1 MSGRRPRAASKRMS
15 DRERARTWRSP
26 VWQANGIVTILTD
39 FGTRDPYVGIM
50 RGVVLGVAP
59 HAHLVDLTQ
68 HVPPQSVAVGSLLL
82 RSAVEYF
89 PPGTVHL
96 AVVDPGVGSD
106 RAPIA
111 VLTRRG
117 ALVGPDNGLLHASA
131 EALGVL
137 EVRRIANEDLFRK
150 PVSHTFHGRDIFA
163 PAAGHLAAGGS
174 LETIGPVLQSMVP
187 LDGPVVSYGSET
199 VEGTI
204 VHVDHF
210 GNLVSNIRVS
220 EIGEMAAI
228 EIAGQRLERLSSS
241 YADAPRGGLLAIEG
255 SWGTLE
261 IACNGG
267 SAAEALSCNVDSSVI
282 VRLR

>member
-1 MSGRRPRAASKRMS
+1 MSGRRPRSGTNEIS
-15 DRERARTWRSP
+15 DRERARTWRSSN
-26 VWQANGIVTILTD
+26 WKANGVVSILTD

-50 RGVVLGVAP
+50 RGVILDLAP
-59 HAHLVDLTQ
+59 DARLVDLTQ
-68 HVPPQSVAVGSLLL
+68 HVPPQSVAVGALLL

-111 VLTRRG
+111 VVTRRG

-131 EALGVL
+131 EALGVV
-137 EVRRIANEDLFRK
+137 EIRRIANENLFRR

-174 LETIGPVLQSMVP
+174 LDQIGPVLESMVP
-187 LDGPVVSYGSET
+187 LDGPVVSRDTET

-210 GNLVSNIRVS
+210 GNLISNIRVS

-228 EIAGQRLERLSSS
+228 EIAEQRLDRLSSS

-267 SAAEALSCNVDSSVI
+267 SAADALSCNVDTPVI

>member
-1 MSGRRPRAASKRMS
+1 MT
-15 DRERARTWRSP
+15 DRERARTWRSRHRR
-26 VWQANGIVTILTD
+26 ANGIVTILTD

-50 RGVVLGVAP
+50 RGVILDFAP
-59 HAHLVDLTQ
+59 DARLVDLTQ
-68 HVPPQSVAVGSLLL
+68 HVPPQSVAVGALLL

-111 VLTRRG
+111 VMTRRG

-137 EVRRIANEDLFRK
+137 EVRRIANQDLFRK

-174 LETIGPVLQSMVP
+174 PAQIGPEMESMVP
-187 LDGPVVSYGSET
+187 LDGSEVSYGGET
-199 VEGTI
+199 VAGAI

-210 GNLVSNIRVS
+210 GNLISNIRVT
-220 EIGEMAAI
+220 EIGEVSAV
-228 EIAGQRLERLSSS
+228 EIAGQRFDGLSSS
-241 YADAPRGGLLAIEG
+241 YADTPRGGLLAIEG

-261 IACNGG
+261 IARNGG
-267 SAAEALSCNVDSSVI
+267 SAAEALSCTVDTPVI
-282 VRLR
+282 VRLK